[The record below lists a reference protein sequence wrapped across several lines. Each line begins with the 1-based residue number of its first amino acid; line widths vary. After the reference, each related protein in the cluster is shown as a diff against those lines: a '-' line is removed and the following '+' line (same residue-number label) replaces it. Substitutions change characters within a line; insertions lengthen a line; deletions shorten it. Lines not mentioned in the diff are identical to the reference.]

1 MTIFDYL
8 NQFYEWKRS
17 QGKGASDAATALYF
31 YILKEANRQFWPQLI
46 TVAKK
51 GAMEE
56 NGWGGENTYLKALR
70 TLRDGGLIQIKRPSR
85 NSSTPALVR
94 LLMTVRASN
103 IDVLKN
109 STASN
114 FDALN
119 VDETDST
126 LKSDALKQ
134 NSTSNFDVL
143 KDQSEK
149 DSEISTL
156 NIDALNNC
164 TTSENDDLK
173 ESSTLNVDA
182 VKGTIGVINTSSK
195 TLEKEDLEEEDKK
208 GDSEFFEKGETPPFV
223 QANREKIKN
232 LIPVGPSPE
241 QFSEWLFQNSSCRE
255 HACLK
260 IKSIKKDSDEDY
272 REFIDHFIRYN
283 GARNVQWDSFESAA
297 EHFMKMISRLNGFN
311 PAKNNPQAHGKSKP
325 KSGSYIPVDSTSRP
339 KPEQES
345 GPQSWGHIQLDP

>member
-70 TLRDGGLIQIKRPSR
+70 ILRDGGLIQIKRPER
-85 NSSTPALVR
+85 NAATPALVR
-94 LLMTVRASN
+94 LLITVSTLN

-114 FDALN
+114 IDALN

-126 LKSDALKQ
+126 LKSDALKLV
-134 NSTSNFDVL
+134 STSNINAL
-143 KDQSEK
+143 NDQSENY
-149 DSEISTL
+149 SEISTSE
-156 NIDALNNC
+156 NDALNYC
-164 TTSENDDLK
+164 TTSESDAL
-173 ESSTLNVDA
+173 EEVSTLNTDA

-195 TLEKEDLEEEDKK
+195 TLEKENLEEDKK
-208 GDSEFFEKGETPPFV
+208 GDSEFFETGETPPFV
-223 QANREKIKN
+223 KANREKIKN

-241 QFSEWLFQNSSCRE
+241 QISEWLFENPRCRE

-260 IKSIKKDSDEDY
+260 IKSIKRDSDEDY
-272 REFIDHFIRYN
+272 REFIAHFIRFN
-283 GARNVQWDSFESAA
+283 GARGVQWDSFELAA
-297 EHFMKMISRLNGFN
+297 EHFMKMISSLNGFN
-311 PAKNNPQAHGKSKP
+311 PAKDNPQTHGKSKP
-325 KSGSYIPVDSTSRP
+325 KSGSLIPVASEPRP
-339 KPEQES
+339 KPEPGPRKPGKFS
-345 GPQSWGHIQLDP
+345 GVKL